1 MSIADANLYVVPVSG
16 TSLHRTLVFLNDKTA
31 PLQIAEAK
39 SLFQGKRGAEP
50 TTSTLVDHQI
60 DMQVKAS
67 QPVAAVRARIVYF
80 DTFDAQLQTQP
91 FSWQRDLRPG
101 ETQTLTFSGKVD
113 TGRFASLLT
122 TVVYFDEIRMMD
134 GTLWVANTREVANQ
148 FRSLRLDAQPTP

>member
-1 MSIADANLYVVPVSG
+1 MHRRGCRYASGRLALRLGYVRRSPLIVSALASTLVFTGCGTNETPKPGPPPVSPVTGTTRDAGPMSIADANLYVVPVSG

-80 DTFDAQLQTQP
+80 D
-91 FSWQRDLRPG
+91 
-101 ETQTLTFSGKVD
+101 
-113 TGRFASLLT
+113 
-122 TVVYFDEIRMMD
+122 
-134 GTLWVANTREVANQ
+134 
-148 FRSLRLDAQPTP
+148 